1 MKTRNYVS
9 FFENIKQETTIEEYK
24 KIFDVNAKFKD
35 PFNQVEG
42 LVEIYDIFQDMYIKL
57 DNPRFKVIEV
67 VEQENVAYLKWIFE
81 FNFKNDSV
89 QNSFEGV
96 SRVEFNDKQM
106 AISHVDY
113 WDSAENLYEKIP
125 VLSFFIKLI
134 KRKIKS

>member
-1 MKTRNYVS
+1 MKTKNYVS
-9 FFENIKQETTIEEYK
+9 FFENIKQDTLIEEYQ
-24 KIFDVNAKFKD
+24 KIFDINAKFKD
-35 PFNQVEG
+35 PFNEVEG
-42 LVEIYDIFQDMYIKL
+42 LDKIFDIFQDMYLKL

-67 VEQENVAYLKWIFE
+67 VEQGNVAYLKWIFE
-81 FNFKNDSV
+81 FNFKKDSV

-113 WDSAENLYEKIP
+113 WDSSENLYEKIP
-125 VLSFFIKLI
+125 ILSFFIKLV

>member
-9 FFENIKQETTIEEYK
+9 FFENIKQDTLIEEYQ
-24 KIFDVNAKFKD
+24 KIFDINAKFKD
-35 PFNQVEG
+35 PFNEVEG
-42 LVEIYDIFQDMYIKL
+42 LDKIFDIFQDMYLKL

-81 FNFKNDSV
+81 FNFKKDSV

-113 WDSAENLYEKIP
+113 WDSSENLYEKIP
-125 VLSFFIKLI
+125 ILSFFIKLV

>member
-9 FFENIKQETTIEEYK
+9 FFENIKQDTLIEEYQ
-24 KIFDVNAKFKD
+24 KIFDINAKFKD
-35 PFNQVEG
+35 PFNEVEG
-42 LVEIYDIFQDMYIKL
+42 LDKIFDIFQDMYLKL

-67 VEQENVAYLKWIFE
+67 VEQGNVAYLKWIFE
-81 FNFKNDSV
+81 FNFKKDSV

-113 WDSAENLYEKIP
+113 WDSSENLYEKIP
-125 VLSFFIKLI
+125 ILSFFIKLV

>member
-9 FFENIKQETTIEEYK
+9 FFENIKQDTLIEEYQ
-24 KIFDVNAKFKD
+24 KIFDINVKFKD
-35 PFNQVEG
+35 PFNEVEG
-42 LVEIYDIFQDMYIKL
+42 LDKIFDIFQDMYLKL

-67 VEQENVAYLKWIFE
+67 VEQGNVAYLKWIFE
-81 FNFKNDSV
+81 FNFKKDSV

-113 WDSAENLYEKIP
+113 WDSSENLYEKIP
-125 VLSFFIKLI
+125 ILSFFIKLV